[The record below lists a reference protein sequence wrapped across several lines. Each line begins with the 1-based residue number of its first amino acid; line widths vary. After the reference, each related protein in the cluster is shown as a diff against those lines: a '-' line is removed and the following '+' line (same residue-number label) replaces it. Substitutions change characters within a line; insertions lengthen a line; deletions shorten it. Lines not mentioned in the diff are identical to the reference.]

1 MPTIRIGNSRKVITP
16 RLTCSICKRF
26 AGMVR
31 SPDSMGADVPGQK
44 TLGKRDGMEKEA
56 ETPVT
61 SVTKNKN
68 VFRALPCYRV
78 FPYIYQHYIRI
89 FKGLRVWESRKRAYI

>member
-1 MPTIRIGNSRKVITP
+1 MSNTVIMGNAMPTIRIGNSRKVITP
-16 RLTCSICKRF
+16 QLTCSICKRF

-31 SPDSMGADVPGQK
+31 SPDSMRADVPGQK
-44 TLGKRDGMEKEA
+44 TPGKRDGMEKEA

-61 SVTKNKN
+61 SVTKNEN

-78 FPYIYQHYIRI
+78 FP
-89 FKGLRVWESRKRAYI
+89 